1 MQFRY
6 TAGMNPVLRE
16 LYGPRRSIAD
26 VADLLERHIGDGTD
40 RDRCKEALEAL
51 RRVRGQNPTYY
62 LRIALRALDAD
73 TEPCETVRAVVAVLR
88 KWRFHSG
95 T

>member
-1 MQFRY
+1 
-6 TAGMNPVLRE
+6 MNPVLRG

-26 VADLLERHIGDGTD
+26 VADLLEGHIGDGAD
-40 RDRCKEALEAL
+40 RVRCQEALDAL
-51 RRVRGQNPTYY
+51 RQVRSQNPTYY

-73 TEPCETVRAVVAVLR
+73 TGPCETVRAVVAVLR
-88 KWRFHSG
+88 KWRFYSG